1 MFNVVITGVSS
12 GIGNALAKSYL
23 DEGHAVYGMSRR
35 VPENLIEHE
44 NFRFQAAD
52 LTDLEAI
59 PALIRRLLAD
69 GVGVSEINYL
79 YLHAGQFSSRI
90 AAVSDTPQSEID
102 YLMRLNV
109 WSNKAILDAIL
120 GFGIKIHT
128 CMFSASIAGVRARAG
143 NGSYAL
149 SKASL
154 LMLAKLYALENK
166 EIFFAVLGLCLV
178 DTPMTRNAALLPV
191 DGRFSDVKSL
201 LERSLQPGYVSTV
214 DERVHRIR
222 RILEEPNRTSIQS
235 GEFVEIR
242 SV

>member
-23 DEGHAVYGMSRR
+23 DEGHAVYGVSRR

-52 LTDLEAI
+52 LTELESI
-59 PALIRRLLAD
+59 PALIQRLLVAEVNV
-69 GVGVSEINYL
+69 VGINYL

-90 AAVSDTPQSEID
+90 AAVRDTPQTEID

-120 GFGIKIHT
+120 GHGIKVNT
-128 CMFSASIAGVRARAG
+128 CMFSASVAGVRARAG

-149 SKASL
+149 SKACL

-166 EIFFAVLGLCLV
+166 DIFFAVLGLCLV
-178 DTPMTRNAALLPV
+178 DTPMTRKAAMLPV
-191 DGRFSDVKSL
+191 DERFADVKSL

-222 RILEEPNRTSIQS
+222 RILEAPHSASIDS
-235 GEFVEIR
+235 GEFTEIR
-242 SV
+242 SI